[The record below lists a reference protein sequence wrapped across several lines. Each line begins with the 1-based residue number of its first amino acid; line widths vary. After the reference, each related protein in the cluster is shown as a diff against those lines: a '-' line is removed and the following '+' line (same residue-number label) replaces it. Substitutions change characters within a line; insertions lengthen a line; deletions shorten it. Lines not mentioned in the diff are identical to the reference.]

1 MIKFTVPGNPVAK
14 GRARS
19 FIRNGKIGHY
29 TPNKT
34 VSYENLVK
42 IMAAEA
48 MDGLNPIDE
57 AVLMNVG
64 LYVQI
69 PLSWA
74 QKKQMEARNGEIR
87 PLSKPDLDNYI
98 KAISDAMNGVVFHDD
113 KQIVEL
119 SVKKYYSDLPRAE
132 IEIKSLCE

>member
-42 IMAAEA
+42 IVAVEA
-48 MDGLNPIDE
+48 MGGSNPIND

-69 PLSWA
+69 PASWA
-74 QKKQMEARNGEIR
+74 KKKQAQARNGEVR

-98 KAISDAMNGVVFHDD
+98 KAISDAMNGVVFNDD
-113 KQIVEL
+113 KQVVEL
-119 SVKKYYSDLPRAE
+119 SVKKYYSELPRAE

>member
-48 MDGLNPIDE
+48 MGGLNPIDD

-69 PLSWA
+69 PASWA
-74 QKKQMEARNGEIR
+74 KKKQYQARNGEVR

-98 KAISDAMNGVVFHDD
+98 KVISDAMNGVVFNDD
-113 KQIVEL
+113 KQVVEL

>member
-34 VSYENLVK
+34 MSYENLVK

-69 PLSWA
+69 PSSWA
-74 QKKQMEARNGEIR
+74 KKKQMQARNGEVR
-87 PLSKPDLDNYI
+87 PTTKPDCSNTVKGI
-98 KAISDAMNGVVFHDD
+98 EDALNGVVYLDD